1 MVPFL
6 SLLKTSNNISNHG
19 QADTTNTTY
28 ADHTHDY
35 SQLKL
40 QNRQKP
46 NHYSWIARHTFSH
59 PAGPENC
66 KNSVAGLAENFQQ
79 STVAY
84 MTEVVNGVFLSS
96 YLYICVHSGYN

>member
-1 MVPFL
+1 MRETRKYLRDVE
-6 SLLKTSNNISNHG
+6 HC
-19 QADTTNTTY
+19 NTTY

-66 KNSVAGLAENFQQ
+66 KIL
-79 STVAY
+79 
-84 MTEVVNGVFLSS
+84 
-96 YLYICVHSGYN
+96 